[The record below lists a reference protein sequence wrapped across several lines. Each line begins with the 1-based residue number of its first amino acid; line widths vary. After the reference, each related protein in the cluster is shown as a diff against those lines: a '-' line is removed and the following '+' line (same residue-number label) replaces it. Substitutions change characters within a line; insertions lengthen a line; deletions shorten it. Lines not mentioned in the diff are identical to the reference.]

1 MAYRL
6 RVHFVTLE
14 SVGDLSINLNNL
26 LFYDHHEYGSNAD
39 NVTIMFLLS
48 TLAWLELWARSVL
61 VFTDINDLTSS
72 VITDYYI

>member
-48 TLAWLELWARSVL
+48 TLA
-61 VFTDINDLTSS
+61 
-72 VITDYYI
+72 